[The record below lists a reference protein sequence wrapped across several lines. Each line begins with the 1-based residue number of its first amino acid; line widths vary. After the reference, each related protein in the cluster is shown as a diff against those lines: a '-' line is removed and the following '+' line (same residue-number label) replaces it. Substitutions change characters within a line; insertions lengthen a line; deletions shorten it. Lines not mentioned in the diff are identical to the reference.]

1 MNHLQAKAFDS
12 GTTTFSQ
19 VWSLTQLYPNQE
31 QTQVANPGH
40 DDILQD
46 EGSALQMGEQTQGFV
61 DQIGFTNMYSFE

>member
-1 MNHLQAKAFDS
+1 MEPQP
-12 GTTTFSQ
+12 
-19 VWSLTQLYPNQE
+19 SLRFGLLLSFIRIKNT
-31 QTQVANPGH
+31 TQVANPGH